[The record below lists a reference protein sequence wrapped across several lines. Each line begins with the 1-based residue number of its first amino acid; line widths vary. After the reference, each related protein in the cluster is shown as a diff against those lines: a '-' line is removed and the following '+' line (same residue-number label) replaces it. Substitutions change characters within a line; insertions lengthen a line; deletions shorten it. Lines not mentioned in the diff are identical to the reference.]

1 MPMRL
6 QELHPSMVHFPIALL
21 PVAIGADLLGRLTGS
36 RALLNVGKTAMGI
49 AAAGAAT
56 AATTGLIAQQEV
68 NADGEALDMLIT
80 HRNLNLAATA
90 VATAMATWRSGE
102 EKPSAAYLALGLAS
116 IGLVTYT
123 AYLGG
128 HMVYELGVG
137 VQPADGIAEGHAPA
151 LTASNAWRATR
162 HAASDLKSA
171 TGVTVKEIGEGKLVP
186 ALREAGG
193 GKRVS
198 Q

>member
-1 MPMRL
+1 MRL

-102 EKPSAAYLALGLAS
+102 EEPSAAYLALGLAS

-186 ALREAGG
+186 ALRESGG